1 MAKSIS
7 CSDTGKDCNWSATAD
22 TVDELLKQV
31 TEHVLVHHKEIEI
44 NDDSI
49 SEIKALMKEV

>member
-7 CSDTGKDCNWSATAD
+7 CSDAGKDCGWSATAD

-31 TEHVLVHHKEIEI
+31 TEHVLDHHKEIEI
-44 NDDSI
+44 NDDSVA
-49 SEIKALMKEV
+49 EIKALIREI